1 MRFTSIKGP
10 SAIGL
15 DLGSHSVKAVQL
27 AGPESHTVLASMSVP
42 RTAPRAPLTAAEV
55 QRVREVMDRR
65 GFRGRDVVV
74 AVPSAQLMTAV
85 LELPPR
91 TPGVPVEQI
100 ALAEFAR
107 VHKTDPSALTLSI
120 WDLPASARAS
130 KAMYAQAVGVKS
142 ADLEAHIDL
151 LESVGFNVVAVDD
164 PYSAATRGTQFLGR
178 PEAGMTAIVDLGWE
192 SGALTLASSNSV
204 LYTRKLSDAGLEM
217 ICRQAVA
224 STSEALE
231 EVEQLIFRGGLLPN
245 TTPGEDADI
254 LDVLTA
260 AVDEVLKEIEQAIG
274 YTVHQY
280 PDTAIK
286 QAVLIGGGASV
297 PGMAQRFE
305 QELRLP
311 ATSASDLAE
320 VKSSGLSA
328 CMMTALGLAV
338 AGGKL
343 R

>member
-1 MRFTSIKGP
+1 MRIPLFKGL

-27 AGPESHTVLASMSVP
+27 AGPESSTVLASMSVP
-42 RTAPRAPLTAAEV
+42 RTTPRTPLTAVEL

-91 TPGVPVEQI
+91 APGVPIEQI
-100 ALAEFAR
+100 ALTEFAR
-107 VHKTDPSALTLSI
+107 VHKADPAGLTLSI
-120 WDLPASARAS
+120 WDLPASSRAS
-130 KAMYAQAVGVKS
+130 KAMYAQAVGAKS
-142 ADLEAHIDL
+142 AELEAHIDL

-164 PYSAATRGTQFLGR
+164 PYSAAARGTQFLSR
-178 PEAGMTAIVDLGWE
+178 AETGMTAIVDLGWE
-192 SGALTLASSNSV
+192 SGALTLASKDSV
-204 LYTRKLSDAGLEM
+204 VYTRKLSDAGLETM
-217 ICRQAVA
+217 CRQAVA

-231 EVEQLIFRGGLLPN
+231 EVEQLVFRSGLLSN
-245 TTPGEDADI
+245 TDTSDDGDI
-254 LDVLTA
+254 LDILTA
-260 AVDEVLKEIEQAIG
+260 AVDEMLKEIDQAIG

-286 QAVLIGGGASV
+286 QTLLIGGGAAV

-311 ATSASDLAE
+311 AISANDLDQA
-320 VKSSGLSA
+320 KSSGLTA
-328 CMMTALGLAV
+328 GMMTALGLTV
-338 AGGKL
+338 AGRQL